1 MGETEKPKP
10 DALEIE
16 SSVAPHLRFTVSKAF
31 FREKFMGHHSLYSEL
46 CDVVGPRYVA
56 DSDFAVWAYSRDSSA
71 HPPRPP
77 GIVVRPN
84 TTEEVSEIVKLAN
97 RHKVPIIPR
106 GGGTQYGG
114 IPPGEPGKSIC
125 IDMTR
130 MNRILEV
137 NELNSIVTVEAGI
150 TGAELEEKLR
160 YKGLYAHTTFSPPDS
175 VTVGGALC
183 GVFGGGGRM
192 FGSIAT
198 NCHEIVG
205 VKAVLPNGDIIETG
219 TRTNKHAA
227 MFYRGAFGP
236 DLTGIF
242 IGSLGIFGVV
252 TEITQELHKLPPYT
266 GEGAVVYK
274 YERLDDAYQTLVKMG
289 QHEPRLFSM
298 GGIFG
303 FAPFNME
310 DKDWHLTYQCMGYT
324 QEEVDRKLDTA
335 AAIIKG
341 ASLPDLWQPEGLV
354 KMAKEQFGYAHDFS
368 SSWKQLGMWTMV
380 EFLCPRDNAL
390 EIFKV
395 VPAFIAEELKGWEG
409 RVFGSGSIL
418 FLHDYQYYL
427 AFTIH
432 HRETDPEARA
442 KALETAQEA
451 DVMGLEMGGFKMV
464 LNKDIGDVCAKMIP
478 PAYASWL
485 KALKQA
491 MDPNNIMNPH
501 MLGLP

>member
-1 MGETEKPKP
+1 M
-10 DALEIE
+10 A
-16 SSVAPHLRFTVSKAF
+16 
-31 FREKFMGHHSLYSEL
+31 HHSLYPDL
-46 CDVVGPRYVA
+46 CRVVGEKYVA
-56 DSDFAVWAYSRDSSA
+56 DSDFAVWSYSKDSSA
-71 HPPRPP
+71 YPARPP

-97 RHKVPIIPR
+97 RDRIPIIPR

-114 IPPGEPGKSIC
+114 MPPGEPEMSIC
-125 IDMTR
+125 VDMTR
-130 MNRILEV
+130 MNRILEI
-137 NELNSIVTVEAGI
+137 NELNSTITIEAGI

-160 YKGLYAHTTFSPPDS
+160 QKGLYAHTTFSPPDS
-175 VTVGGALC
+175 VTVGGAVC

-205 VKAVLPNGDIIETG
+205 VKAVLPSGDIIETG
-219 TRTNKHAA
+219 TRTNRHASL
-227 MFYRGAFGP
+227 FYRGAFGP
-236 DLTGIF
+236 DLTGVF
-242 IGSLGIFGVV
+242 IGSLGIFGIV
-252 TEITQELHKLPPYT
+252 TEVTQELHKLPPYS

-274 YERLDDAYQTLVKMG
+274 YERLDDAYQALVRIG
-289 QHEPRLFSM
+289 QHEPRLCNM

-303 FAPFNME
+303 LAPFDME
-310 DKDWHLTYQCMGYT
+310 NKDWQLSYQCMGYT
-324 QEEVDRKLDTA
+324 EEEVNKKLETTASILKDTA
-335 AAIIKG
+335 M
-341 ASLPDLWQPEGLV
+341 PDVWQPEALV
-354 KMAKEQFGYAHDFS
+354 EMAKDQFGFAHDFS
-368 SSWKQLGMWTMV
+368 SAWKQFGMWTMV
-380 EFLCPRDNAL
+380 EFLCARDNAL
-390 EIFKV
+390 QIFRD
-395 VPAFIAEELKGWEG
+395 VPAFIADELKGWEG

-442 KALETAQEA
+442 KALETAHKA

-464 LNKDIGDVCAKMIP
+464 LNKDIGDVCARMIP
-478 PAYASWL
+478 PAYAGWL
-485 KALKQA
+485 RTLKQA